1 MRMPFG
7 RYKGNEVASIPPDYL
22 EWVMDNLSVGS
33 ELACEI
39 DSLLRGG
46 AQRSADRRQALVEMV
61 SSLDDKQVAKLHGY
75 AKKLLRTSPPS

>member
-22 EWVMDNLSVGS
+22 EWVMDNLSIGS

-46 AQRSADRRQALVEMV
+46 AQRIADRRQSIIEMV
-61 SSLDDKQVAKLHGY
+61 ASLDDKQVAKLHGY
-75 AKKLLRTSPPS
+75 AKKLLSASRPN